1 MQVLLAVAP
10 SVTEEVL
17 ASQFTQELSSEA
29 PGVVRYLPAPHAT
42 QAPCVGAPEVG
53 RYLPAP
59 HATHEVSPVT
69 ILYFPATQ
77 AVHGP
82 PFDPENPML
91 QRQLV
96 ETLLPLGDS
105 EFPGQLWQVEDAVA
119 PTFGE

>member
-42 QAPCVGAPEVG
+42 QAPCVVAPEVG

-82 PFDPENPML
+82 PFDPVKPRL
-91 QRQLV
+91 QIQA
-96 ETLLPLGDS
+96 TKAILPPGDS
-105 EFPGQLWQVEDAVA
+105 EFAGQLWQVEDAVA
-119 PTFGE
+119 PTSGE

>member
-10 SVTEEVL
+10 SVTEAVL

-42 QAPCVGAPEVG
+42 QAPCVVAPEVV
-53 RYLPAP
+53 RYLPALQSR
-59 HATHEVSPVT
+59 HMEAPVI
-69 ILYFPATQ
+69 ILYFPA
-77 AVHGP
+77 AHAAHGP
-82 PFDPENPML
+82 PFDPENPTL

-119 PTFGE
+119 PTSGE